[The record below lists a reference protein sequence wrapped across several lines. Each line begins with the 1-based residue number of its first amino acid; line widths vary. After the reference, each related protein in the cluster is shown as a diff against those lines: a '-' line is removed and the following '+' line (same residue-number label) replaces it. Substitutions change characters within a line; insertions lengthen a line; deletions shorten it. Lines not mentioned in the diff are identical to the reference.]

1 MISSFNWGF
10 KSLKYALY
18 PDTRTIRFGWRL
30 GLSIASII
38 FNRAVGPLLSIPLTG
53 RLQTQN
59 FNPFVFHGVI

>member
-53 RLQTQN
+53 ATPDAK
-59 FNPFVFHGVI
+59 F